1 MKFII
6 SRASQWAEQQPCEEA
21 KEEEFSCRNKILKR
35 WTMEFNSLDE
45 LMNFKLKYGDIV
57 IRDSYVD
64 NGIDGYTD
72 NSIQEI
78 VIYDDYLE

>member
-21 KEEEFSCRNKILKR
+21 KEEEFIYGNRILKR

-45 LMNFKLKYGDIV
+45 IMNFKSKYGDIV
-57 IRDSYVD
+57 IRDSYV
-64 NGIDGYTD
+64 TD
-72 NSIQEI
+72 DVQEI
-78 VIYDDYLE
+78 VIYDDYIE